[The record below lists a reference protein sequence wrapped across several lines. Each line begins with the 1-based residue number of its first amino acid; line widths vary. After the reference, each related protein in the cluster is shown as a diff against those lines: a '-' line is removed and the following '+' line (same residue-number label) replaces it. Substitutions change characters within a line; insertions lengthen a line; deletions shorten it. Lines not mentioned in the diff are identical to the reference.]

1 MPECSLEELMLK
13 LKLQYF
19 GYLIQRTDPFQKT
32 LMLGKIEGRRR
43 RGRQKLRWL
52 DGITDSMDMSMSKLR
67 ELVMD
72 REAWRAV
79 VQGVAKNQT

>member
-1 MPECSLEELMLK
+1 MLK

-19 GYLIQRTDPFQKT
+19 GHLMRRADSLEKT

-43 RGRQKLRWL
+43 REQHRTRWL
-52 DGITDSMDMSMSKLR
+52 DGITDSMDMSKLR

-72 REAWRAV
+72 REAWHAAV
-79 VQGVAKNQT
+79 HGVAKSRTRLSH